1 MAIEK
6 KVIPTRYED
15 HILDVETGEIKIR
28 PWTEEEIEKVKNEKP
43 PIPKAIDA
51 RQLRLALLEQG
62 KLKKFQSS
70 VGTSD
75 EATKINW
82 EYGTSFKRDN
92 FVFQNILGTTDDET
106 DDLFRLA
113 SEL

>member
-6 KVIPTRYED
+6 KVIPTVYED
-15 HILDVETGEIKIR
+15 HILDVETGNITVR
-28 PWTEEEIEKVKNEKP
+28 PWTEEEIEKIKNEKP
-43 PIPKAIDA
+43 SVPKEIDA

-62 KLKKFQSS
+62 KLKKFQSNIET
-70 VGTSD
+70 GD
-75 EATKINW
+75 ESIKINW
-82 EYGTSFKRDN
+82 EYGTSFKRNN

>member
-6 KVIPTRYED
+6 KVIPTVYED
-15 HILDVETGEIKIR
+15 RILDVETGKILVR

-43 PIPKAIDA
+43 PIPKVIDA

-62 KLKKFQSS
+62 KLKKFQSN
-70 VGTSD
+70 VEASD

-82 EYGTSFKRDN
+82 EYGTSFKRNN
-92 FVFQNILGTTDDET
+92 FVFQNILGITDDET

>member
-6 KVIPTRYED
+6 KIIPTLYED
-15 HILDVETGEIKIR
+15 HILDVATGKILVR
-28 PWTEEEIEKVKNEKP
+28 PWTEEEIEKMKNEKP
-43 PIPKAIDA
+43 PVPKVIDA
-51 RQLRLALLEQG
+51 KQLRLALLEQG

-70 VGTSD
+70 VETSD
-75 EATKINW
+75 ETTKINW
-82 EYGTSFKRDN
+82 EYRTSFERDN
-92 FVFQNILGTTDDET
+92 FVFQNILGITDDET

>member
-6 KVIPTRYED
+6 KIIPTVYED
-15 HILDVETGEIKIR
+15 HILDVETGKVIIR
-28 PWTEEEIEKVKNEKP
+28 KWTKEEIEKVKNEKP
-43 PIPKAIDA
+43 SIPKAIDA

-62 KLKKFQSS
+62 KLKKFQSN
-70 VGTSD
+70 VEASD

-92 FVFQNILGTTDDET
+92 FVFQSTLGITDDET

-113 SEL
+113 SEF

>member
-6 KVIPTRYED
+6 KIIPTVYED
-15 HILDVETGEIKIR
+15 HILDVATGKILVR
-28 PWTEEEIEKVKNEKP
+28 KWTKEELEKMKNEKP
-43 PIPKAIDA
+43 PVPREIDA

-75 EATKINW
+75 ETTKISW

>member
-6 KVIPTRYED
+6 KIIPTLYED
-15 HILDVETGEIKIR
+15 HILDVATGKILVR
-28 PWTEEEIEKVKNEKP
+28 PWTEEEIEKMKNEKLP
-43 PIPKAIDA
+43 VPKSIDA

-70 VGTSD
+70 VGISD

-82 EYGTSFKRDN
+82 EYGTSFERDN

>member
-6 KVIPTRYED
+6 KVIPTVYED
-15 HILDVETGEIKIR
+15 RILDVETGEILVR

-62 KLKKFQSS
+62 KLKKFQSN
-70 VGTSD
+70 VEASD

-82 EYGTSFKRDN
+82 EYGTSFKRNN
-92 FVFQNILGTTDDET
+92 FVFQNILDITDDET